1 MTTTNTTYDNF
12 ADRVGVY
19 SGSVLKSLNLTLV
32 GDNKL
37 KMGDTIH
44 MIDNV
49 RPSPVG
55 YKSATFRVVDI
66 ITHNK
71 SPDYVITRN
80 VTKSGRL
87 GKKKRHFTRT
97 VGKDVYGNHT
107 YLFTGDY
114 KV

>member
-49 RPSPVG
+49 RPTLYG
-55 YKSATFRVVDI
+55 WKSATFRVVDI
-66 ITHNK
+66 FTHK
-71 SPDYVITRN
+71 SVDYVTTRN
-80 VTKSGRL
+80 VLKGGRL
-87 GKKKRHFTRT
+87 GKKKRHFARS